1 MGRED
6 QKGEG
11 RKEVQRRGKECQD
24 MLASRKEAWLG
35 GTAVVRPQSLLLI
48 CPITLERV
56 GRDLTFLERVNSGAI
71 PGGPVI
77 KTSPS
82 NAGGMGLIP
91 GQGAKIPHVSWPEK
105 PKHKTESIL

>member
-11 RKEVQRRGKECQD
+11 RKEAQRRGKGCQD
-24 MLASRKEAWLG
+24 MLGWVEL
-35 GTAVVRPQSLLLI
+35 QSLLLI

-82 NAGGMGLIP
+82 NAGGIGLIP
-91 GQGAKIPHVSWPEK
+91 GQGAKIPHASWPEK
-105 PKHKTESIL
+105 PKK